1 MDEKEI
7 IKGKP
12 LPVVG
17 IILIVIGLIVWLIN
31 IKTSGS
37 YIAFLIFAI
46 PGIIACIVTALSS
59 VTVTDK
65 RVSGK
70 VHLKTVDLPIDS
82 ISSVGKN
89 VGRIV
94 VATNSG
100 KVDFGYLSNGNDIY
114 KAISDLIVAR
124 QSK

>member
-12 LPVVG
+12 LPVIG
-17 IILIVIGLIVWLIN
+17 IIFIAIGII
-31 IKTSGS
+31 SGIS
-37 YIAFLIFAI
+37 CWDTGVGYIPLLVFGI
-46 PGIIACIVTALSS
+46 PGIIACLVTATSS
-59 VTVTDK
+59 ITVTDK

-70 VHLKTVDLPIDS
+70 INLKTVDLPVDS

-89 VGRIV
+89 IGRIV
-94 VATNSG
+94 IATNSG
-100 KVDFGYLSNGNDIY
+100 KVDFGYLSNGNDVY
-114 KAISDLIVAR
+114 KAISDLLVAR